1 MKALLSLALLG
12 IAGVSPVAG
21 QPHGPRERVILRT
34 TAGDLLLA
42 LYPEV
47 APQHVGQILELVRL
61 GAYDT
66 VEVFRIV
73 PGFIVQLSEVES
85 RRLPL
90 SEPQRAA
97 VKHLPL
103 ELSDL
108 SHRRGM
114 LSMARHE
121 EDPMSARTSFS
132 ILIGDAPHLD
142 GKYTIFGHVEA
153 GYDVL
158 DELARVPRDEKDHPL
173 QKVEVLKAEVVS
185 SGEALADI
193 YLAGP
198 KPIAESGEEARRR
211 FRGFLVASISLMVG
225 LSLSSYALG
234 DRVSKKVHSSLTLLV
249 CLVGAFGL
257 LTYWAPTTELNHLHG
272 IAILLGILGLL
283 KLMGKF
289 ENPS

>member
-1 MKALLSLALLG
+1 MKTFLPLTFLVVFG
-12 IAGVSPVAG
+12 IGRTDA
-21 QPHGPRERVILRT
+21 QPPRARERVILRT
-34 TAGDLLLA
+34 TAGDLLVA
-42 LYPEV
+42 LYPEL

-73 PGFIVQLSEVES
+73 PGFIIQLSEVES

-97 VKHLPL
+97 VMNLPL

-114 LSMARHE
+114 LSMARRDD
-121 EDPMSARTSFS
+121 DPLSARTSFS
-132 ILIGDAPHLD
+132 ILLGDAPHLD
-142 GKYTIFGHVEA
+142 GKYTIFGHLEA

-158 DELARVPRDEKDHPL
+158 DELARVPRDEKDHPF
-173 QKVEVLKAEVVS
+173 QRVEVLKAEVVS
-185 SGEALADI
+185 PGVGLADI

-198 KPIAESGEEARRR
+198 KPISEVGEEARRGLR
-211 FRGFLVASISLMVG
+211 SFLVATMILMVG
-225 LSLSSYALG
+225 LSLASYALG
-234 DRVSKKVHSSLTLLV
+234 DRVSKRVHSSLTLLV

-257 LTYWAPTTELNHLHG
+257 FTYWAPTTELNHLHG
-272 IAILLGILGLL
+272 IATLLGILGLL

-289 ENPS
+289 ENPG